1 MSLSLVQRMQVW
13 STNNIEGVH
22 RFLARVY
29 RLIAEQEVGDAEP
42 SQDQRRLLHATI
54 KKVGL
59 LSCCCKGGRGWSTK
73 GGRRGLMHLEAG
85 ILVL

>member
-1 MSLSLVQRMQVW
+1 MQVW

-29 RLIAEQEVGDAEP
+29 RLIAEQQVSDAQP

-59 LSCCCKGGRGWSTK
+59 LPCCSKGGTGGSQK
-73 GGRRGLMHLEAG
+73 GERWGLLHHEAG
-85 ILVL
+85 LLP